1 MCVIWCVCVCVCVR
15 MCVVCLCK
23 RCVCVCV
30 PCCGDL
36 RPNTQPLGQLSMLGE
51 EVSGY
56 PLEWTRRRSKK
67 AVGGFSDRLSWG
79 RESVVSL
86 SDADTGRV
94 EQGRVD

>member
-1 MCVIWCVCVCVCVR
+1 
-15 MCVVCLCK
+15 
-23 RCVCVCV
+23 
-30 PCCGDL
+30 
-36 RPNTQPLGQLSMLGE
+36 MLGE

-56 PLEWTRRRSKK
+56 PLEWTLRRSKK